1 MQTTVQSLD
10 ELARQSRINYT
21 TVSDSPY
28 LEYFKNMAGAE
39 EELYRK
45 WKEITLNSSSDQ
57 SKYRV
62 WDYPVREQYTHILK
76 VINQSGTVDTPEEGF
91 KNVEESTTGQFAFIY
106 DAAEIK
112 YQFYKN
118 CNFIEVGEPF
128 AEQPL
133 VSLSNISETWY
144 TSQISYSQA
153 VAVQQGSHL
162 QKEISKAILALQKER
177 YFEELTSTYWN
188 TTTRTNCPVL
198 DDSKGIT
205 LRSLGGIFLAT
216 LAGLILSMITLAYEV
231 WQQKKQEKSQVSNE
245 DRGQESNSSIS
256 KIVNVG
262 SKQIQLDAGKK
273 AELQSGLP
281 PVGGYF

>member
-177 YFEELTSTYWN
+177 YFEELTCKYS
-188 TTTRTNCPVL
+188 
-198 DDSKGIT
+198 
-205 LRSLGGIFLAT
+205 
-216 LAGLILSMITLAYEV
+216 
-231 WQQKKQEKSQVSNE
+231 
-245 DRGQESNSSIS
+245 
-256 KIVNVG
+256 
-262 SKQIQLDAGKK
+262 
-273 AELQSGLP
+273 
-281 PVGGYF
+281 